1 MDIGKARQYYLR
13 KDIQAALLDFSKN
26 REMAFN
32 FNGRFGKRPDT
43 LEYENDFRV
52 LIENG
57 ITSFHCSE
65 ELWKN
70 PLELKTEMNPE
81 QMNNLRSGWDLII
94 DIDSKFLDYSKIAAK
109 LIISALKFHNI
120 TSIGLKYSGN
130 KGFHIA
136 VPWEAFPKEIDNV
149 LTEKLFP
156 DLPRKITGYL
166 KEFIRNKLIEE
177 IGKFSQQSAYIKGK
191 EKVGDFA
198 EDVMPDLVLVS
209 PRHLFRAPYSLNEK
223 SGFASIVIKP
233 EQLDEFHPGWAKPE
247 RVIPKPF
254 LPQAKKDEAKELVI
268 QALDWDRK
276 NDQVQRANNANA
288 KQFKRTDFVIKD
300 ASPEVYPPCIKCIS
314 AGIKQDGRK
323 RALFILL
330 NFFRSINM
338 PESEIREKVNQWNK
352 ANYQPLREGYVLS
365 QISWTMK
372 HKAMLPPN
380 CENARYK
387 ELAVCQPDFF
397 CKKIKNPVNY
407 IIVKNR
413 AKIQGSSCR
422 SSSTC
427 SERSAGSAYKA
438 KKPLKTKGKDFKH
451 ISP

>member
-1 MDIGKARQYYLR
+1 MDMGKARQYYLR
-13 KDIQAALLDFSKN
+13 KDIQAALLDFAKK
-26 REMAFN
+26 REIAFN
-32 FNGRFGKRPDT
+32 FNGRFGKRPDI

-52 LIENG
+52 LVENG

-70 PLELKTEMNPE
+70 PLELKTDMTPE
-81 QMNNLRSGWDLII
+81 QMCNLRSGWDLII
-94 DIDSKFLDYSKIAAK
+94 DIDSKFLDYSKVAAK

-120 TSIGLKYSGN
+120 QNIGLKYSGN

-136 VPWEAFPKEIDNV
+136 VPWNAFPKEIDNIQ
-149 LTEKLFP
+149 TEKLFP

-166 KEFIRNKLIEE
+166 KDFIKDKLVEE
-177 IGKFSQQSAYIKGK
+177 IGKLTQQSSYIKGK

-223 SGFASIVIKP
+223 SGFASIVLSP
-233 EQLDEFHPGWAKPE
+233 EQLDGFHPGMAKPE
-247 RVIPKPF
+247 KVIPKPF
-254 LPQAKKDEAKELVI
+254 LPEAKKDEAKELVI

-276 NDQVQRANNANA
+276 RDQVQRATNTT
-288 KQFKRTDFVIKD
+288 QQYKRTDFVIKD
-300 ASPEVYPPCIKCIS
+300 ASPEVYPPCVKCIS
-314 AGIKQDGRK
+314 AGIKSDGRK

-387 ELAVCQPDFF
+387 EIAVCQPDFF
-397 CKKIKNPVNY
+397 CRKIKNPVNY

-413 AKIQGSSCR
+413 ARENQKP
-422 SSSTC
+422 
-427 SERSAGSAYKA
+427 A